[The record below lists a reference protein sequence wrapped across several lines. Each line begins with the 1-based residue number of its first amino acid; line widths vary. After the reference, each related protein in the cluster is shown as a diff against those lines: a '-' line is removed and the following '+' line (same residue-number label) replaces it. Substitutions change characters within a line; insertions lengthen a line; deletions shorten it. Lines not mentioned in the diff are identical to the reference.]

1 MIHLYDK
8 IKWSVTP
15 IASRIPPFYPKARL
29 TKMAK
34 KKLSYMQRRQQQD
47 KVNTKAIMWSGGI
60 AVAII
65 ILVSVLLIVNG

>member
-1 MIHLYDK
+1 
-8 IKWSVTP
+8 
-15 IASRIPPFYPKARL
+15 
-29 TKMAK
+29 MAK